1 MNPKNAKYHDGIE
14 EKLENMKKT
23 FVQMVSVGIVA
34 VGVFAFIS
42 CSPKHIKVSGV
53 QTPPAA
59 VAVSTPTVAAS
70 TMTEASLRGGEFEKV
85 PQLVSVYFNY
95 DSAKLSS
102 STRGILKKNAR
113 YLKNHPDLD
122 ISVTGNCDQR
132 GTVEFNLAL
141 GQRRAKSV
149 RSYYMLLGISG
160 HRIATISYGKEKLV
174 CSEMTESCW
183 AKNRHAD
190 TLVREKI
197 AAQSASSLTPAS
209 SSTTAPIPAPAAAPA
224 AGQ

>member
-1 MNPKNAKYHDGIE
+1 
-14 EKLENMKKT
+14 MKKT
-23 FVQMVSVGIVA
+23 FVQLVSVGVVA
-34 VGVFAFIS
+34 VGVLAFIS

-53 QTPPAA
+53 QTPPA
-59 VAVSTPTVAAS
+59 VAVSTPTVATS
-70 TMTEASLRGGEFEKV
+70 SMTEASLRGGEFEEV

-95 DSAKLSS
+95 DSAKLSAETR
-102 STRGILKKNAR
+102 STLKKNAH

-122 ISVTGNCDQR
+122 ILVTGNCDQR
-132 GTVEFNLAL
+132 GTVEYNLAL

-183 AKNRHAD
+183 SKNRHAD
-190 TLVREKI
+190 TEVREKI
-197 AAQSASSLTPAS
+197 AAKSASSMTPAS
-209 SSTTAPIPAPAAAPA
+209 SSTTAPAPS